1 MSQYEQLERLA
12 AVIAERA
19 KVADPESS
27 YVAKLLS
34 KGSIRAGKKVG
45 EEAVEVAI
53 AAAGSNRQEVI
64 SESADLLF
72 HLLVL
77 WESLN
82 VNATDVMNELKRREG
97 VSGIAEK
104 KARRK
109 KPAA

>member
-1 MSQYEQLERLA
+1 MNTYEQLEKLGQ
-12 AVIAERA
+12 VIGERA
-19 KVADPESS
+19 NNADPDSS

-34 KGSIRAGKKVG
+34 KGAVRAGKKVG

-53 AAAGSNRQEVI
+53 AAAANSRQEVI

-77 WESLN
+77 WQATGVSPES
-82 VNATDVMNELKRREG
+82 VMGELKRREG

-104 KARRK
+104 KSRK
-109 KPAA
+109 KA

>member
-1 MSQYEQLERLA
+1 MSQYEQLEKLGV
-12 AVIAERA
+12 VIAQRA
-19 KVADPESS
+19 ANADPQSS

-34 KGSIRAGKKVG
+34 KGSSRAGKKVG

-53 AAAGSNRQEVI
+53 ASAGGNTQEVI

-77 WESLN
+77 WQSHG
-82 VNATDVMNELKRREG
+82 VTPAQVMAELERREG

-104 KARRK
+104 KARK
-109 KPAA
+109 NA

>member
-1 MSQYEQLERLA
+1 MSQYEQLEKLGR
-12 AVIAERA
+12 VIAQRA
-19 KVADPESS
+19 ANADPASS

-34 KGSIRAGKKVG
+34 KGSARAGKKVG

-53 AAAGSNRQEVI
+53 AAATGNPQEVI

-77 WESLN
+77 WQSQG
-82 VNATDVMNELKRREG
+82 VTAAAVMDELKRREG

-104 KARRK
+104 KGRK
-109 KPAA
+109 NA

>member
-1 MSQYEQLERLA
+1 MSIYAQLEKLG
-12 AVIAERA
+12 AVIAQRA
-19 KVADPESS
+19 ANPDPESS

-34 KGSIRAGKKVG
+34 KGALRAGKKVG

-53 AAAGSNRQEVI
+53 ASASNNPKEII

-77 WESLN
+77 WQARGVTPEQ
-82 VNATDVMNELKRREG
+82 VMAELQRREG
-97 VSGIAEK
+97 ISGIAEK
-104 KARRK
+104 KSR

>member
-1 MSQYEQLERLA
+1 MSTYEQLEKLST
-12 AVIAERA
+12 VIAERA
-19 KVADPESS
+19 KNADPESS

-34 KGSIRAGKKVG
+34 KGSSRAGKKVG

-53 AAAGSNRQEVI
+53 AAANSNRQEAI

-82 VNATDVMNELKRREG
+82 VSPADVMSELKRREG

-104 KARRK
+104 KARK
-109 KPAA
+109 KT

>member
-1 MSQYEQLERLA
+1 MSMFAQLEKLSQ
-12 AVIAERA
+12 VIAQRA
-19 KVADPESS
+19 SVADPQSS

-34 KGSIRAGKKVG
+34 KGPLRAGKKVG

-53 AAAGSNRQEVI
+53 ASASGVTADVI

-77 WESLN
+77 WQAHGVTPEQ
-82 VNATDVMNELKRREG
+82 VMDELQRREG

-104 KARRK
+104 KAR
-109 KPAA
+109 KPA